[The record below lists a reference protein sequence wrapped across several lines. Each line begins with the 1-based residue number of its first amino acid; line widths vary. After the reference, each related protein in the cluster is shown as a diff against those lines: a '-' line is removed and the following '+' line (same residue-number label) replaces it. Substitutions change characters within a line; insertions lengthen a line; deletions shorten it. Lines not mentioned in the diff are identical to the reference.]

1 MRSTTLCAL
10 RRNDAMLA
18 IDTNIVVRYVVGDGG
33 VEFLRATNVV
43 ENNRVSIAVTV
54 VLETEWVLRDVYDF
68 SRAEVLS
75 AFTRL
80 FGLPTVSVAEP
91 LAVRRSLDYAGQG
104 LDFADALHLAQASEC
119 EAFVT
124 FDRRLARKAGKLGE
138 VRVRVAQRQ

>member
-1 MRSTTLCAL
+1 
-10 RRNDAMLA
+10 MLA
-18 IDTNIVVRYVVGDGG
+18 IDTNIVARYVVGDGG
-33 VEFLRATNVV
+33 DEFARAVNVI

-91 LAVRRSLDYAGQG
+91 PAVRRALDYAELG

-124 FDRRLARKAGKLGE
+124 FDKRLARKAGKLANVQ
-138 VRVRVAQRQ
+138 VRLA

>member
-1 MRSTTLCAL
+1 
-10 RRNDAMLA
+10 MLA

-33 VEFLRATNVV
+33 DEFVRAVDVV
-43 ENNRVSIAVTV
+43 ENNEVSIAVTV
-54 VLETEWVLRDVYDF
+54 VLETEWVLRDVYEF

-91 LAVRRSLDYAGQG
+91 LAVRRALNYAERG
-104 LDFADALHLAQASEC
+104 LDVADALHLAQASEC

-124 FDRRLARKAGKLGE
+124 FDKRLARKASRL
-138 VRVRVAQRQ
+138 VDARVRLA

>member
-1 MRSTTLCAL
+1 
-10 RRNDAMLA
+10 MLA

-33 VEFLRATNVV
+33 DEFVRSVNVV

-54 VLETEWVLRDVYDF
+54 VLETEWVLRDVYEF

-75 AFTRL
+75 TFMRL

-91 LAVRRSLDYAGQG
+91 RAVRRALDYAELG
-104 LDFADALHLAQASEC
+104 LDFADALHLAQATEC

-124 FDRRLARKAGKLGE
+124 FDRRLARKARRLAE
-138 VRVRVAQRQ
+138 TRVRLA

>member
-1 MRSTTLCAL
+1 
-10 RRNDAMLA
+10 MLA

-33 VEFLRATNVV
+33 DEFVRAVNVV
-43 ENNRVSIAVTV
+43 ENNQVSIAVTV

-91 LAVRRSLDYAGQG
+91 PAVRRALDYAELG
-104 LDFADALHLAQASEC
+104 LDFADALHLAQAIEC

-124 FDRRLARKAGKLGE
+124 LDKPLARKSRRLTEA
-138 VRVRVAQRQ
+138 RVRLA